1 MNELVI
7 GLGGN
12 LGSDDQLLA
21 RFDDVA
27 ADFARRG
34 RVRASHV
41 YRSDALV
48 AGDPPFLNAALA
60 VTFDE
65 RLAPEEVLALT
76 QALEQR
82 HGRRR
87 AQEAYWGPRTLD
99 LDLLVWGKLQ
109 LRTPTLR
116 IPHPRVHQRSFTLR
130 PMIDLLGGDFV
141 IPGHHETLTWLA
153 HAAAPLIAPTD
164 FAIVIPRAPASPS

>member
-12 LGSDDQLLA
+12 VGSDDQLLA

-60 VTFDE
+60 VTPDE
-65 RLAPEEVLALT
+65 RLTPEEVLALT
-76 QALEQR
+76 QALEKR

-87 AQEAYWGPRTLD
+87 ESEAYWGPRPLD

-109 LRTPTLR
+109 HRTPTLR

-130 PMIDLLGGDFV
+130 PLIDLLGGDFV
-141 IPGHHETLTWLA
+141 IPGHHETLTRLVQT
-153 HAAAPLIAPTD
+153 AAPPITATD
-164 FAIVIPRAPASPS
+164 FAIVIPRAPAP

>member
-1 MNELVI
+1 MNELII

-12 LGSDDQLLA
+12 LGTDDQLLA

-27 ADFARRG
+27 ADLARRG
-34 RVRASHV
+34 RVRASGV

-60 VTFDE
+60 VTPDE

-87 AQEAYWGPRTLD
+87 EVEPYWGPRTLD

-109 LRTPTLR
+109 HRTPTLR

-153 HAAAPLIAPTD
+153 HGSTPPIVPTD
-164 FAIVIPRAPASPS
+164 LAIVIARPAGP

>member
-1 MNELVI
+1 MNQLII

-12 LGSDDQLLA
+12 LGTDDELLA

-34 RVRASHV
+34 RVRASRV

-48 AGDPPFLNAALA
+48 TGDPPFLNAALA
-60 VTFDE
+60 VALDE
-65 RLAPEEVLALT
+65 RLTPEAALAVV

-87 AQEAYWGPRTLD
+87 ATEAHWGPRPLD
-99 LDLLVWGKLQ
+99 LDLLVWGKLTH
-109 LRTPTLR
+109 RTPTLR

-141 IPGHHETLTWLA
+141 IPGHHETLSWLA
-153 HAAAPLIAPTD
+153 HASGPPITPTD
-164 FAIVIPRAPASPS
+164 FTIVIARPPAP

>member
-12 LGSDDQLLA
+12 VGSDDQLLA

-60 VTFDE
+60 VTPDE
-65 RLAPEEVLALT
+65 RLTPEEVLALT
-76 QALEQR
+76 QALEKR

-87 AQEAYWGPRTLD
+87 ESEAYWGPRPLD

-109 LRTPTLR
+109 HRTPTLR

-130 PMIDLLGGDFV
+130 PLIDLLGGDFV
-141 IPGHHETLTWLA
+141 IPGHHETLTRLA
-153 HAAAPLIAPTD
+153 QTAAPPIAATD
-164 FAIVIPRAPASPS
+164 FTIVIPRAPTP

>member
-12 LGSDDQLLA
+12 VGSDDQLLA

-34 RVRASHV
+34 RVRASRV

-60 VTFDE
+60 VTLED
-65 RLAPEEVLALT
+65 RPTPEEVLAAT
-76 QALEQR
+76 QALEKR

-87 AQEAYWGPRTLD
+87 EHEAYWGPRTLD
-99 LDLLVWGKLQ
+99 VDLLVWGKLQ
-109 LRTPTLR
+109 HRTPTLR

-130 PMIDLLGGDFV
+130 PLIDLLGGDFV
-141 IPGHHETLTWLA
+141 IPGHHETLTRLVQT
-153 HAAAPLIAPTD
+153 AAPPITATD
-164 FAIVIPRAPASPS
+164 FAIVIPRAPAP

>member
-1 MNELVI
+1 MNELII

-34 RVRASHV
+34 RVRASRV

-60 VTFDE
+60 FGTS
-65 RLAPEEVLALT
+65 RAPEALA
-76 QALEQR
+76 AYKKAMAAD
-82 HGRRR
+82 RR
-87 AQEAYWGPRTLD
+87 AGGTHQGLLRDKIADVAPR
-99 LDLLVWGKLQ
+99 
-109 LRTPTLR
+109 
-116 IPHPRVHQRSFTLR
+116 
-130 PMIDLLGGDFV
+130 
-141 IPGHHETLTWLA
+141 
-153 HAAAPLIAPTD
+153 AAASYMAKQNYEMAKAAAKTTTAAKTAAKKVGD
-164 FAIVIPRAPASPS
+164 

>member
-12 LGSDDQLLA
+12 VGTDDELLA

-27 ADFARRG
+27 ADFAQRG
-34 RVRASHV
+34 RVRASRV
-41 YRSDALV
+41 YRAAALV
-48 AGDPPFLNAALA
+48 EKDPPFLNAALA
-60 VTFDE
+60 IALGEKPEPDAL
-65 RLAPEEVLALT
+65 LAAIH
-76 QALEQR
+76 ALEKR

-87 AQEAYWGPRTLD
+87 DLEPYWGPRTLD
-99 LDLLVWGKLQ
+99 VDVLVWGRHE

-116 IPHPRVHQRSFTLR
+116 VPHPRVHQRSFTLL

-141 IPGHHETLTWLA
+141 IPGHHESLA
-153 HAAAPLIAPTD
+153 RLATGCTPAIEPTD
-164 FAIVIPRAPASPS
+164 YTIVVARSTTGG